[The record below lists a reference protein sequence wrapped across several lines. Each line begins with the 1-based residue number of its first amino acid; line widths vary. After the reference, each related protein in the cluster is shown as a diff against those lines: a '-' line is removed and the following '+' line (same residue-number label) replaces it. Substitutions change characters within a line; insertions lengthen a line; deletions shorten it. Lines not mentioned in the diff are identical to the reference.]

1 MPNVPE
7 AERSRPGLYKLA
19 SPASESCGVV
29 LYRGTMNRGCTIREA
44 DHPIAGTTRPDGQRA
59 PKFGRPSER
68 PKFVV
73 VSNKRYGV

>member
-29 LYRGTMNRGCTIREA
+29 LYRGAMNRGCTIREA
-44 DHPIAGTTRPDGQRA
+44 DHPIIEATWPDGQRA
-59 PKFGRPSER
+59 PQFGRPWER
-68 PKFVV
+68 PKFVI
-73 VSNKRYGV
+73 VSNKKYRV